1 MPCIGQGNHSND
13 MPDTP
18 RIFTLEEANRTLPLV
33 RRIVQDVMAEHRA
46 WRESLAR
53 FELVSV
59 GTQARGERAAEADAL
74 QRDVV
79 ARAGVI
85 ERYLAELEE
94 IGCHFKGFDAG
105 LVDFYSLRD
114 DQLVFLCWRD
124 GEDRITH
131 WHELDSGFAGRR
143 PVDSH
148 LLSGTTP

>member
-1 MPCIGQGNHSND
+1 MPE
-13 MPDTP
+13 TP
-18 RIFTLEEANRTLPLV
+18 RLFTLDEANRTLPLV

-53 FELVSV
+53 FELVSA
-59 GTQARGERAAEADAL
+59 GTGVKRESTAEADAL
-74 QRDVV
+74 QRDV
-79 ARAGVI
+79 ADRAEAI
-85 ERYLAELEE
+85 ERYLAELED
-94 IGCHFKGFDAG
+94 IGCLFKGFEAG

-124 GEDRITH
+124 GEDRITY
-131 WHELDSGFAGRR
+131 WHELDTGVAGRR

>member
-1 MPCIGQGNHSND
+1 

-18 RIFTLEEANRTLPLV
+18 RIFTLDEANRTLPLV

-53 FELVSV
+53 FELVSA
-59 GTQARGERAAEADAL
+59 GTGVKGESTAEADAL
-74 QRDVV
+74 QRDVADR
-79 ARAGVI
+79 ARVI

-131 WHELDSGFAGRR
+131 WHELDTGFAGRR